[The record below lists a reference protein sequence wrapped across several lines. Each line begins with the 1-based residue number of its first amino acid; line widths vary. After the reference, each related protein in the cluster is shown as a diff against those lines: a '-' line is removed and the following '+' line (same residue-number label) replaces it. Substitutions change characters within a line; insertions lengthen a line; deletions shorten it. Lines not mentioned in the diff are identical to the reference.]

1 MEWKRINK
9 VKTLLLVTV
18 AVWLSCISFLSTLD
32 NNVYSISRGE
42 HFKLFSFFLSSIHL
56 FISFQHSPIFLYPA
70 FTYLSLSGI
79 YPVDHSQDSCEAT
92 IVTAYFRMVSKHS
105 HDEYLTWMRN
115 MLTLRDC
122 VVVFTQ
128 SDLVDTIRS
137 IRPVFYPTRII
148 LTNITQVCI
157 ILIYAE
163 FSVIC

>member
-18 AVWLSCISFLSTLD
+18 AIWLSCISYLSTLD
-32 NNVYSISRGE
+32 NNVYSISRGD
-42 HFKLFSFFLSSIHL
+42 HLNIFSCSVFTCLSFSE
-56 FISFQHSPIFLYPA
+56 
-70 FTYLSLSGI
+70 I

-105 HDEYLTWMRN
+105 HDEYLSWMRN

-148 LTNITQVCI
+148 VTDITQVSI
-157 ILIYAE
+157 ILYAE

>member
-18 AVWLSCISFLSTLD
+18 AVWLSCISYLSTLD

-42 HFKLFSFFLSSIHL
+42 HFRYFFLSSIHL
-56 FISFQHSPIFLYPA
+56 LISI
-70 FTYLSLSGI
+70 SGI

-148 LTNITQVCI
+148 VTDITQVSI
-157 ILIYAE
+157 ILYAE